1 MALIVVLMIL
11 TSCLLGQ
18 SFEHGE
24 IGINGFGA
32 VERRGDVNQAVMGV
46 GVSYQAQR
54 YIVPFVEVGT
64 AASERRRLLS
74 YPDPDVN
81 HWSSLAGIRIP
92 LISNARVE
100 PYVGMGAGLEAGR
113 CTDTVTCRPYEPV
126 AAALAGA
133 RLYLTQGFGLQP
145 EIRLTRLLRENTLV
159 WRVAVNAFFS
169 FGEPHATA
177 TTSRRRRA
185 LIAIAILGTSGAAI
199 AVGSI
204 RSRPA
209 LGGGSAAGI
218 AIGGSVFGPPK

>member
-1 MALIVVLMIL
+1 MALILVVMSL
-11 TSCLLGQ
+11 TSCLFGQ

-54 YIVPFVEVGT
+54 HIVPFVEVGT

-74 YPDPDVN
+74 YPVN

-92 LISNARVE
+92 LISTARVE
-100 PYVGMGAGLEAGR
+100 PYVGIGAGLEAGR

-185 LIAIAILGTSGAAI
+185 LIAIAILGTGGAAI

-204 RSRPA
+204 RSRPS
-209 LGGGSAAGI
+209 LGGSSAAGI
-218 AIGGSVFGPPK
+218 ALGGSVFGPPK